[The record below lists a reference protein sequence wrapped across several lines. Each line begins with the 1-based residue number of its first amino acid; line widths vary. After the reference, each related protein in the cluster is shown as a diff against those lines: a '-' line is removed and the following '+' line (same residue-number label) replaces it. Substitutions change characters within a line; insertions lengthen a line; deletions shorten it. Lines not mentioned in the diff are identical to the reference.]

1 MRFTGYRTYLAAT
14 GAILAGVGAVATA
27 LSTNDYN
34 AAMTAASATFIGVAQ
49 IFQRAATK

>member
-14 GAILAGVGAVATA
+14 GAVLAGVGAVATA
-27 LSTNDYN
+27 LSTNDYSS
-34 AAMTAASATFIGVAQ
+34 AMTAASATFIGVAQ